1 MNEED
6 RKALGERVTAVRK
19 ARRMT
24 QQQLADEAGVSL
36 GVIGNLERGETVP
49 QGSNRRAIA
58 KALGEDVFDDGTAQA
73 ARDLWP
79 RDVQTFTDVLGLY
92 LAGLDEETRAR
103 QVAAWMT
110 DILASPRT
118 RSSADS
124 QNG

>member
-6 RKALGERVTAVRK
+6 KKALGERVTAARK
-19 ARRMT
+19 AQRLT

-36 GVIGNLERGETVP
+36 GVIGGLERGATVP
-49 QGSNRRAIA
+49 QPSHRRAIA
-58 KALGEDVFDDGTAQA
+58 KALGEDVFEDGTAQA

-92 LAGLDEETRAR
+92 LAGLDEDVRAQ

-110 DILASPRT
+110 EIIASR
-118 RSSADS
+118 RD
-124 QNG
+124 G